1 MPEITLSDDITI
13 NETLVFEPKTRAAVT
28 EALAEGKSVVLSQD
42 VEATATIK
50 L

>member
-28 EALAEGKSVVLSQD
+28 EALAEARAWFSLRMLRLLQLS
-42 VEATATIK
+42 K
-50 L
+50 